1 MCADLND
8 VNPSPQG
15 KTARLPTTRGL
26 SLRALTAVLLIAV
39 AALAVALAYYVALRD
54 ERAGYAALSRS
65 EVDRLEARLGLAET
79 AVRALL
85 QQADAYVQLKDSLQ
99 AQNARVLL
107 GSATA
112 AVRDLRDISRTE
124 AARNLAAQVIETLE
138 AVGSDLQPL
147 RTNAELNQLEAQV
160 ADLDRQLLTLT
171 SRMNALVGLR
181 AREIAAVAEFYDDR
195 IAASR
200 RNAFSLIPV
209 ALALALGGGFLFYR
223 LVLAP
228 LDQLGRATESAFGR
242 GEPFRVDLLAPG
254 CVEIRHVR
262 EGASR
267 LFLQLDGLVR
277 ERTARLEEALQV
289 SDERNAQ
296 LVVAEL
302 QVRRSRE
309 QFSEVFE
316 TTPVALLLAREGGE
330 VVLANRAAERILGVP
345 REEMFG
351 RRIPDLMREA
361 DLLDDGG
368 SQLEVLLSRH
378 ERGRVLRLHR
388 AGASEF
394 FGDLEARAFTHE
406 AGDGLLVQVN
416 DVTQREQR
424 LRSEQRS
431 QRLESIGTLA
441 GGIAHDLNNT
451 LAPISMAIEKLRLT
465 YPKEDRILVT
475 LENCCKRG
483 AGMVRQ
489 LLTFAKGSPG
499 DMRPVDC
506 RLLLDEVA
514 SMIRATFPRN
524 VSLHVSIE
532 DGAPAVVGDVTQLF
546 QALLNL
552 CVNGRDAMPDGGR
565 LDLSLGTY
573 TGSTPPNAPAG
584 PAPVDWIVIKV
595 ADTGCGMSPE
605 IQARIFDPFF
615 TTKSADRGTGLGLS
629 TTLGIVR
636 GHGGKMEVE
645 SYPGRGTT
653 FSILLPAGETEHRET
668 RDGDRAGITPAGSG
682 RRVLIADDEGAIRQV
697 ITALLESAGFSVV
710 EAADGAEALSKLL
723 SPGEK
728 FDLLV
733 TDVVMPRVDGPE
745 LIRRA
750 RAAGSRVPVVV
761 IGAAIVPAQEK
772 ELLALGAAAVIPKPF
787 SQAELFA
794 VVSETIAGSPAA
806 E

>member
-1 MCADLND
+1 
-8 VNPSPQG
+8 VKPTPQG
-15 KTARLPTTRGL
+15 KPDHLPVTRGF

-39 AALAVALAYYVALRD
+39 AALAVAIAYYTALRD

-65 EVDRLEARLGLAET
+65 EVDRLEARLGLAES

-107 GSATA
+107 GAAATA
-112 AVRDLRDISRTE
+112 VRELREISRTE
-124 AARNLAAQVIETLE
+124 AARVLASQVIATLE
-138 AVGSDLQPL
+138 ALGTDLQPL
-147 RTNAELNQLEAQV
+147 RTNAELAQLEAQV
-160 ADLDRQLLTLT
+160 TDLDRQLLTLT

-181 AREIAAVAEFYDDR
+181 GLEVTAVAEFYDDR

-200 RNAFSLIPV
+200 RTAFALIPV
-209 ALALALGGGFLFYR
+209 ALLLAVGGGFLFYR
-223 LVLAP
+223 LVLLP
-228 LDQLGRATESAFGR
+228 LDQLGRATESAIGR

-254 CVEIRHVR
+254 CLEIRHVR

-267 LFLQLDGLVR
+267 LFLQLDGMVR
-277 ERTARLEEALQV
+277 ERTARLEEALKL

-296 LVVAEL
+296 LVVAEQ

-309 QFSEVFE
+309 QFAEVFE
-316 TTPVALLLAREGGE
+316 TAPAALLLAHAGGE
-330 VVLANRAAERILGVP
+330 VALVNRAAERILGLP

-351 RRIPDLMREA
+351 RRIPELLRDAE
-361 DLLDDGG
+361 LLDDSGK
-368 SQLEVLLSRH
+368 QLELLLTRH

-388 AGASEF
+388 AGPAEF
-394 FGDLEARAFTHE
+394 FGELEARTFTRE
-406 AGDGLLVQVN
+406 EGDGLLVQIN

-424 LRSEQRS
+424 LRTEQRS

-465 YPKEDRILVT
+465 YPGEDRILAT
-475 LENCCKRG
+475 LHNCCKRG

-506 RLLLDEVA
+506 RLLLDELA

-524 VSLHVSIE
+524 IALHVSLE
-532 DGAPAVVGDVTQLF
+532 EGAPAVVGDVTLLF

-552 CVNGRDAMPDGGR
+552 CVNARDAMPDGGR
-565 LDLSLGTY
+565 LDLSLDLCSGK
-573 TGSTPPNAPAG
+573 APTRDAAG
-584 PAPVDWIVIKV
+584 EATAPWIMIKV
-595 ADTGCGMSPE
+595 GDTGCGMSPE

-636 GHGGKMEVE
+636 GHGGRVEVE

-653 FSILLPAGETEHRET
+653 FSILLPAGGPET
-668 RDGDRAGITPAGSG
+668 RENPEGDRGAITPAGSG
-682 RRVLIADDEGAIRQV
+682 RRVLIVDDEGAIRQV
-697 ITALLESAGFSVV
+697 ITALLESAGFAV
-710 EAADGAEALSKLL
+710 EEATDGAEALSRLL
-723 SPGEK
+723 SPREK
-728 FDLLV
+728 FDLVV
-733 TDVVMPRVDGPE
+733 TDVVMPRVDGLE
-745 LIRRA
+745 LIRQV
-750 RAAGSRVPVVV
+750 RAAGRQVPVVV
-761 IGAAIVPAQEK
+761 IGAAIIPAQEK

-794 VVSETIAGSPAA
+794 VVSETIAGAA
-806 E
+806 AAD